1 MIYLKEFTVD
11 SKNFLVLELGI
22 GFEITLTDGSELNFV
37 KSILH
42 FNVKKKLYPKV
53 NLNLTVNNEC

>member
-1 MIYLKEFTVD
+1 MD